1 MNIKFKEK
9 RILMDKIEMKKTIE
23 RLSSEIIQDNPDI
36 GTLCIVGIRKRGD
49 VLAKRLA
56 NILRKSTSWE
66 IKVGVLDITLYRDD
80 LTIYGPKPIIGST
93 YFPCSIDGKEVL
105 LVDDVIYT
113 GRTIRSA
120 LDEIIDYG
128 RPISVK
134 LAVMVNRG
142 GRELP
147 ISPDYTGVSVELKEK
162 EEVQVLLEET
172 DKEDKIKIVGVS
184 NGSK

>member
-1 MNIKFKEK
+1 MNIKFKVK
-9 RILMDKIEMKKTIE
+9 RILMDKKEMKKTIE
-23 RLSSEIIQDNPDI
+23 RLSSEILKDNPNI
-36 GTLCIVGIRKRGD
+36 KSLCIIGIRKRGD
-49 VLAKRLA
+49 ILAERLARNLKKLAK
-56 NILRKSTSWE
+56 WE
-66 IKVGVLDITLYRDD
+66 VKVGVLDITLYRDD

-93 YFPCSIDGKEVL
+93 YFPCPIEGKEVL

-147 ISPDYTGVSVELKEK
+147 ISPDYTGISVELKDK
-162 EEVQVLLEET
+162 EEIQVLFEET
-172 DKEDKIKIVGVS
+172 DREDSVKIVEVS
-184 NGSK
+184 NESK